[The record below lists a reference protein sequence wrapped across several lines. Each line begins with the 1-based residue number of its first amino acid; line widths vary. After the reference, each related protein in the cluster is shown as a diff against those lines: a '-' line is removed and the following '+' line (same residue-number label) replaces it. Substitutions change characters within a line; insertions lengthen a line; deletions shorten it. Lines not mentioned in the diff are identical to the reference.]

1 MAGATKPRSA
11 RKGKQPPLAVRKA
24 CFLEVLRQTANVS
37 RAAREAGLSS
47 STVYGH
53 RLRNAT
59 FARDWDAAI
68 AEALDELESQLI
80 ERARCG
86 VERPVYYRGEI
97 VGNVRTY
104 SDQLAMFLLRARR
117 PEVYDR
123 IGGTMQ
129 PVRMTEIEA
138 KAEVVRRIAL
148 LTDATA
154 REDAGD
160 ADGSV

>member
-1 MAGATKPRSA
+1 
-11 RKGKQPPLAVRKA
+11 
-24 CFLEVLRQTANVS
+24 
-37 RAAREAGLSS
+37 
-47 STVYGH
+47 
-53 RLRNAT
+53 
-59 FARDWDAAI
+59 
-68 AEALDELESQLI
+68 
-80 ERARCG
+80 
-86 VERPVYYRGEI
+86 
-97 VGNVRTY
+97 
-104 SDQLAMFLLRARR
+104 MFLLRARR